1 MLSAREGQA
10 RSAIIE
16 LPLDPARK
24 GRRELLLLS
33 HRGPIHSSETA
44 MRPSR
49 RRRGRFELALVMGAV
64 TALACVSKS
73 PAPSDTQTV
82 VDEIGRSIQVK
93 PIPQRIVSLAPSI
106 TEILFALGLGDRVV
120 GVTSYCDYPPEAAAK
135 EKVGDTLRPSIERMV
150 ALKAD
155 LVIVST
161 ASQLEAFVKNLDK
174 LQIPLYVS
182 DPRNLDG
189 VLASIERIGELG
201 GVADRSRELTWTLR
215 ARIDTVESRVRGLNR
230 PRVLFILGT
239 SPLITVGGR
248 GFIDDLINR
257 AGGRSISAGQSGDY
271 PQFSLESA
279 VAAQP
284 EVIFLQSGETELSGS
299 LKNTTAA
306 RDGRIFRLDDAL
318 LLRPGPRIVD
328 GLEKMAARIHPE
340 AFAEGENTK

>member
-1 MLSAREGQA
+1 
-10 RSAIIE
+10 
-16 LPLDPARK
+16 
-24 GRRELLLLS
+24 
-33 HRGPIHSSETA
+33 
-44 MRPSR
+44 
-49 RRRGRFELALVMGAV
+49 
-64 TALACVSKS
+64 
-73 PAPSDTQTV
+73 
-82 VDEIGRSIQVK
+82 
-93 PIPQRIVSLAPSI
+93 
-106 TEILFALGLGDRVV
+106 
-120 GVTSYCDYPPEAAAK
+120 
-135 EKVGDTLRPSIERMV
+135 MV

-174 LQIPLYVS
+174 LQIPVYVS

-201 GVADRSRELTWTLR
+201 GVADRSRELTGTLR
-215 ARIDTVESRVRGLNR
+215 ARIDTVESRVSGLNR

-340 AFAEGENTK
+340 AFGEVENTK

>member
-1 MLSAREGQA
+1 MR
-10 RSAIIE
+10 RSGE
-16 LPLDPARK
+16 
-24 GRRELLLLS
+24 GRRARLELS
-33 HRGPIHSSETA
+33 
-44 MRPSR
+44 
-49 RRRGRFELALVMGAV
+49 LAIVALAS
-64 TALACVSKS
+64 LACVSKS
-73 PAPSDTQTV
+73 AAPPETRTLI
-82 VDEIGRSIQVK
+82 DEIGRTVWVK
-93 PIPQRIVSLAPSI
+93 PNPQRIVSLAPSI
-106 TEILFALGLGDRVV
+106 TEILFALGLGDQVV

-135 EKVGDTLRPSIERMV
+135 EKVGDTLRPSIERIV

-174 LQIPLYVS
+174 LQIPVYVS

-189 VLASIERIGELG
+189 VLASIERIGELV
-201 GVADRSRELTWTLR
+201 GVADRSRELTGTLR
-215 ARIDTVESRVRGLNR
+215 ARIDAVESRVSGLNR

-306 RDGRIFRLDDAL
+306 RDGRVFRLDDAL

-340 AFAEGENTK
+340 AFEKVENPK

>member
-1 MLSAREGQA
+1 LR
-10 RSAIIE
+10 RSGE
-16 LPLDPARK
+16 
-24 GRRELLLLS
+24 GRRARLELS
-33 HRGPIHSSETA
+33 
-44 MRPSR
+44 
-49 RRRGRFELALVMGAV
+49 LAIVALAS
-64 TALACVSKS
+64 LACVSKS
-73 PAPSDTQTV
+73 AAPPETRTLI
-82 VDEIGRSIQVK
+82 DEIGRTVWVK
-93 PIPQRIVSLAPSI
+93 PNPQRIVSLAPSI
-106 TEILFALGLGDRVV
+106 TEILFALGLGDQVV

-135 EKVGDTLRPSIERMV
+135 EKVGDTLRPSIERIV

-174 LQIPLYVS
+174 LQIPVYVS

-189 VLASIERIGELG
+189 VLASIERIGELV
-201 GVADRSRELTWTLR
+201 GVADRSRELTGTLR
-215 ARIDTVESRVRGLNR
+215 ARIDAVESRVSGLNR

-306 RDGRIFRLDDAL
+306 RDGRVFRLDDAL

-340 AFAEGENTK
+340 AFEKVENPK